1 MQPAN
6 AIKKNEKRYF
16 YVGIRK
22 ENILNK
28 QLKNK
33 LSVIDFF
40 CGAGGF
46 SEGFRQMGFEIVRGY
61 DHWRPAIETYN
72 HNFGTNST
80 IKNILDFKN
89 IEEIEALPDT
99 DVIIGSPPCV
109 SFSSSN
115 KSGKADKSLGV
126 QLTECF
132 LRIVA
137 VKKHQKNS
145 RLKAWFMENVV
156 NSKHYLQPEYTFQ
169 ELNLEEWA
177 IRNRISP
184 HKTAIVL
191 LENTE
196 VINSADFGSL
206 QARKRVISGEVI
218 KIGKL
223 IRPKPTHSNKVESNL
238 PPHRTVGE
246 MKRTLP
252 NPFSS
257 QKSTLVNDPLFKLT
271 ISQEELSDHFYD
283 TGIYAVDAKF
293 SKHWK
298 VNHPYMGKMSFPE
311 NENKP
316 SRTITATRIANSR
329 ESIIYKSEL
338 NRKGNGEFRLPTIR
352 EAATIMGFPI
362 TFQFTGTEYT
372 KWRLIGNAVCSSV
385 SKQLAQTVLESLNL
399 SVPATP
405 IVTTKV
411 NLNGIEN
418 LNTFQTKVFNKPP
431 KKNKG
436 AKCRWHSFKDGNL
449 TVTLSNFRI
458 GEDKKSKN
466 RWFTSIQYGSGEG
479 FPSQLVND
487 YTFTE
492 IEPII
497 QNHSTG
503 KRFLEIVNNGFTAQI
518 GTKDELQELFERQ
531 TELAGKKDPTELIE
545 QLKRI
550 IDSLINDEMTIDSD
564 KLNVFKH
571 KVKIPM
577 KQVFALY
584 GTNKIASIANNL

>member
-1 MQPAN
+1 MT
-6 AIKKNEKRYF
+6 KKF
-16 YVGIRK
+16 
-22 ENILNK
+22 
-28 QLKNK
+28 KNK
-33 LSVIDFF
+33 LTVIDFF

-46 SEGFRQMGFEIVRGY
+46 SEGFRQLGFEIVEGY

-89 IEEIEALPDT
+89 IEEIEALPNT

-132 LRIVA
+132 LRIIA

-145 RLKAWFMENVV
+145 ALKAWFMENVV
-156 NSKHYLQPEYTFQ
+156 NSKRYLQPEYTFKD
-169 ELNLEEWA
+169 LKLEDWA
-177 IRNRISP
+177 KSNKISP

-206 QARKRVISGEVI
+206 QARKRVISGEIVN
-218 KIGKL
+218 KGEL
-223 IRPKPTHSNKVESNL
+223 IIPKPTHSNKKEGTL
-238 PPHRTVGE
+238 PAHRTISE
-246 MKRTLP
+246 MKRMLP
-252 NPFSS
+252 SPFSS
-257 QKSTLVNDPLFKLT
+257 KKNILINDPNFNISIPLQDLT
-271 ISQEELSDHFYD
+271 DHFYD

-316 SRTITATRIANSR
+316 SRTIVATKTAHSR

-338 NRKGNGEFRLPTIR
+338 KRNGDGEFRLPTVR

-362 TFQFTGTEYT
+362 TFQFAGSEYT

-385 SKQLAQTVLESLNL
+385 SKELARTVLVAQKL
-399 SVPATP
+399 SIPKTP
-405 IVTTKV
+405 IIQNKV
-411 NLNGIEN
+411 NLKGMEN
-418 LNTFQTKVFNKPP
+418 LNTFKTKVFDNPP
-431 KKNKG
+431 VKNKG
-436 AKCRWHSFKDGNL
+436 AKCRWHPFKYGNL

-466 RWFTSIQYGSGEG
+466 KWFTSIQYGNGEG
-479 FPSQLVND
+479 YPSHLVND
-487 YTFTE
+487 NTYTE

-497 QNHSTG
+497 KSHSKG
-503 KRFLEIVNNGFTAQI
+503 KRFLEILNNGFSEKI
-518 GTKDELQELFERQ
+518 GSKKELQNLFEKQ
-531 TELAGKKDPTELIE
+531 TEIGGKKDPTELIE
-545 QLKRI
+545 DLKKI
-550 IDSLINDEMTIDSD
+550 IDSLVQDVETVDSSQI
-564 KLNVFKH
+564 KIFKY
-571 KVKIPM
+571 KDKIPL

-584 GTNKIASIANNL
+584 GTNKIVSIANSKH

>member
-1 MQPAN
+1 MN
-6 AIKKNEKRYF
+6 IKKT
-16 YVGIRK
+16 
-22 ENILNK
+22 
-28 QLKNK
+28 NK
-33 LSVIDFF
+33 LTVIDFF

-46 SEGFRQMGFEIVRGY
+46 SEGFRQMGFEIVKGY

-89 IEEIEALPDT
+89 LEEIEALPNT

-145 RLKAWFMENVV
+145 TLKAWFMENVV
-156 NSKHYLQPEYTFQ
+156 NSKRYLQHEYTFND
-169 ELNLEEWA
+169 LNLEDWA
-177 IRNRISP
+177 KLNNINPKSV
-184 HKTAIVL
+184 AIKL
-191 LENTE
+191 LENSE
-196 VINSADFGSL
+196 VINSADYGSL

-218 KIGKL
+218 NKGEL
-223 IRPKPTHSNKVESNL
+223 VRPKPTHSNKKESTL
-238 PPHRTVGE
+238 PYYRAIRE
-246 MKRTLP
+246 MKRVLP
-252 NPFSS
+252 SPFSS
-257 QKSTLVNDPLFKLT
+257 KKNTLINDPLFN
-271 ISQEELSDHFYD
+271 ISIPQEEVTDHFYD
-283 TGIYAVDAKF
+283 TGIYEIDAKF

-311 NENKP
+311 NESKP

-329 ESIIYKSEL
+329 ESIIYKSEIM
-338 NRKGNGEFRLPTIR
+338 RNGDGKFRLPTVR

-362 TFQFTGTEYT
+362 TFQFVGSEYT
-372 KWRLIGNAVCSSV
+372 KWRLAGNAVCSSV
-385 SKQLAQTVLESLNL
+385 SKQLAKTVLTSQKIE
-399 SVPATP
+399 VPKTP
-405 IVTTKV
+405 IIQRKV

-418 LNTFQTKVFNKPP
+418 LNTFQTKVFDNPP
-431 KKNKG
+431 LKNKG

-458 GEDKKSKN
+458 GKDKKSKN
-466 RWFTSIQYGSGEG
+466 KWFTSIQYGTGEG
-479 FPSQLVND
+479 YPSHLVND
-487 YTFTE
+487 NTYTE

-497 QNHSTG
+497 KSHSKG
-503 KRFLEIVNNGFTAQI
+503 KRFLEIVNNGFSDKI
-518 GTKDELQELFERQ
+518 SSKKELQNLFEKQ
-531 TELAGKKDPTELIE
+531 TEIAGKKDPTELIE
-545 QLKRI
+545 ELKNI
-550 IDSLINDEMTIDSD
+550 IASLIKDETTIDINEVN
-564 KLNVFKH
+564 LFKY
-571 KVKIPM
+571 KANIPM

-584 GTNKIASIANNL
+584 GTNKIASIANSL

>member
-1 MQPAN
+1 MD
-6 AIKKNEKRYF
+6 
-16 YVGIRK
+16 
-22 ENILNK
+22 
-28 QLKNK
+28 K
-33 LSVIDFF
+33 LTVIDFF

-46 SEGFRQMGFEIVRGY
+46 SEGFRQMGFDILKGF
-61 DHWRPAIETYN
+61 DNWKPAIDTFN

-80 IKNILDFKN
+80 IKNILDF
-89 IEEIEALPDT
+89 EESLDEILSLPDT

-137 VKKHQKNS
+137 VKKHQKHS
-145 RLKAWFMENVV
+145 TLKAWFMENVV
-156 NSKHYLQPEYTFQ
+156 NSKRFLQPEYTFKD
-169 ELNLEEWA
+169 LNLEEWA
-177 IRNRISP
+177 KSNKISP

-196 VINSADFGSL
+196 VIDSADFGSL
-206 QARKRVISGEVI
+206 QARKRVISGEIIDKGELV
-218 KIGKL
+218 
-223 IRPKPTHSNKVESNL
+223 RPKPTHSNKKKSVL
-238 PPHRTVGE
+238 PSHKTINE
-246 MKRTLP
+246 MKRVLP
-252 NPFSS
+252 SPFSS
-257 QKSTLVNDPLFKLT
+257 KESTLINDPLFN
-271 ISQEELSDHFYD
+271 ISIPQEEVTDHFYD
-283 TGIYAVDAKF
+283 TGIYAIDAKF

-338 NRKGNGEFRLPTIR
+338 KRIGDGEYRMPTVR

-362 TFQFTGTEYT
+362 TFQFVGSEYT
-372 KWRLIGNAVCSSV
+372 KWRLVGNAVCSSV
-385 SKQLAQTVLESLNL
+385 SKQLAKTVLASQKLN
-399 SVPATP
+399 VPKTP
-405 IVTTKV
+405 IIQSKV

-418 LNTFQTKVFNKPP
+418 LNTFKTKLFNNPP
-431 KKNKG
+431 VKNKG

-466 RWFTSIQYGSGEG
+466 KWFTSIQYGTGEG
-479 FPSQLVND
+479 YPSHLVND
-487 YTFTE
+487 YAYTE

-497 QNHSTG
+497 ESHSKG
-503 KRFLEIVNNGFTAQI
+503 KRFIEIVNNSFSNKI
-518 GTKDELQELFERQ
+518 SSKKELQTLFEKQ
-531 TELAGKKDPTELIE
+531 NEIEGKKDPTELIE
-545 QLKRI
+545 DLKEL
-550 IDSLINDEMTIDSD
+550 IDSLITDEIMVD
-564 KLNVFKH
+564 KNQVNVFKN
-571 KVKIPM
+571 KAKIPM

-584 GTNKIASIANNL
+584 GTNKIASLANSI